1 MLHSLPLIALAL
13 LTSPLFAAPTKRA
26 LRGPAIS
33 SNFPDP
39 SIINAKGSWYAFATT
54 DKRSNVQIARSQ
66 NFDGDWNLIGKDA
79 MPRLPGWI
87 SAGNPQVW
95 APDVIQRVRVHTVR
109 LVRDLLF

>member
-1 MLHSLPLIALAL
+1 MHLSLSLIALGFLA
-13 LTSPLFAAPTKRA
+13 SPLVAAPTKRA
-26 LRGPAIS
+26 LDGPAIS

-54 DKRSNVQIARSQ
+54 NKGRNVQIAQSQ
-66 NFDGDWNLIGKDA
+66 DFDGGWNLIDKDA

-95 APDVIQRVRVHTVR
+95 APDVIQRVCRHTVR
-109 LVRDLLF
+109 QVQDLLF